1 MIYIEVIS
9 KIFFCVMN
17 VMSSVNQMYLFL
29 FLIDI
34 TNTEIASLL
43 TVICKYQLNLLRY
56 AGGNDRCTSMK
67 T

>member
-1 MIYIEVIS
+1 
-9 KIFFCVMN
+9 MN
-17 VMSSVNQMYLFL
+17 VMSSVNQTYLFI